1 VVFDALAMGI
11 SWLSVQ
17 EFSQMSGRAGRPDFH
32 DQGRVVI
39 LAEPGATYSREA
51 QGTEEEVAL
60 RLLKGEMEEV
70 APEYDLEASSEEFVA
85 NAIVCRGDS
94 EALQRIERT
103 MVGSTEPVFDLMLDK
118 RLIKRENGK
127 IQLTDLSRV
136 MASHFIGVERLL
148 GILKLVEKVDD
159 PIEILTE
166 LHCEEV

>member
-1 VVFDALAMGI
+1 MGI

-32 DQGRVVI
+32 DEGRVVI

-85 NAIVCRGDS
+85 NAIVCKGEP
-94 EALQRIERT
+94 EALRRIEGT
-103 MVGSTEPVFDLMLDK
+103 MVGTTEPVLDLMLDHHLV
-118 RLIKRENGK
+118 RREHGR
-127 IQLTDLSRV
+127 IELTDLSRV

-148 GILKLVEKVDD
+148 AIQDLVQKMDD

-166 LHCEEV
+166 LHCEEA